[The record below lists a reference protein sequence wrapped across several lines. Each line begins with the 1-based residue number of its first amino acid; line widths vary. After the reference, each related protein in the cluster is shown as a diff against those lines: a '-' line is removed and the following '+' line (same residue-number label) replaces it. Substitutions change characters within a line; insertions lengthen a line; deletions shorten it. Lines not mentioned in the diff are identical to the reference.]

1 MNSSQEREAV
11 DTQEVHDGFQRFA
24 GCPSVQETGSLEQQ
38 ASILPDEK
46 SKQVVKPGS
55 RKKSYSRIL
64 CFFRWPAEVVVGEGE
79 KSALKLSTGTLAK
92 LADGAAVAQVVFSM
106 IINQ

>member
-24 GCPSVQETGSLEQQ
+24 GRPSVQETGNLEQQ
-38 ASILPDEK
+38 AFILPNEK
-46 SKQVVKPGS
+46 SKQVVRPGS
-55 RKKSYSRIL
+55 CKNRIL
-64 CFFRWPAEVVVGEGE
+64 CFFRWPTEVVVGEGE

-92 LADGAAVAQVVFSM
+92 LADGAAVAQVV
-106 IINQ
+106 